1 MADPEQVAI
10 LKQSVDA
17 WNAWREENPEVRPD
31 LEGADLSG
39 ANLLRADLSGANL
52 IGANLRGAN
61 LKGAK
66 LKGTKIDGAT
76 KLDNKWQL
84 VWKILK
90 SGW

>member
-1 MADPEQVAI
+1 MAYEKHLAT
-10 LKQSVDA
+10 LKQGVDA
-17 WNAWREENPEVRPD
+17 WNAWREENPD
-31 LEGADLSG
+31 LSGADLSG
-39 ANLLRADLSGANL
+39 ALLYS
-52 IGANLRGAN
+52 AN
-61 LKGAK
+61 LKEADFSGAK